1 MPDYTYYW
9 YIRRGPRV
17 NTLGI
22 VNEDGD
28 AVASGITVE
37 LRGEIVDIDQEFT
50 NATELE
56 LREESFMRFV
66 DGVLGECIKLT
77 TGKIDNVLFANF
89 EREKSKLR
97 GLNVVQRYGGSRL
110 KPRNLRSDRSKS
122 TTDTRERES

>member
-1 MPDYTYYW
+1 MSDYNYYW

-37 LRGEIVDIDQEFT
+37 LRGEIIDDAQEFT
-50 NATELE
+50 NATQLE
-56 LREESFMRFV
+56 LREESFLSFI

-77 TGKIDNVLFANF
+77 TGKIDNELFSNF

>member
-77 TGKIDNVLFANF
+77 TGKIDNALFANF